1 MVDLTLEEFQRN
13 QSIRISRDIIGQS
26 EDHEQKMQTNA
37 QKLWENAHKQ
47 LVALLRFL
55 DQDYDESCEKANSP
69 LESFNDDDLAYLI
82 HVRLRAMQGNS
93 SKKEKQGETADIK
106 QKLKELS
113 QKYAELESMN
123 LAVMD
128 TNKRLQSE
136 KDALDAHV
144 SALRQVQKDASDQE
158 ILSEQPVAM
167 SNGELRDLGSIPE
180 WMKTWKESKSFEK
193 TSAAVLVIGDTGIAL
208 RPSIIKRMASRL
220 TLAEENYSLDEAISR
235 LMGSGELGLNPA
247 LIAEIEGTPK
257 QGSSSGGNYPDVL
270 RLTQDG
276 IIAYQILTAQEPK
289 ENAYD
294 HLVRFHVTPEHT
306 ILNIQAAETLEEAGY
321 QLKALVQEI
330 HLSNG
335 GKFIPDIT
343 LVDPK
348 TGEVI
353 FVEVERDAQ
362 KNRQTRKQ
370 KWINFYEAS
379 NGNLYVFCDNL
390 TCQRIVQ
397 EEINTTLGELKFNSF
412 LTNLHGVR
420 DKKRSKIDGSIW
432 LSMKRGK

>member
-26 EDHEQKMQTNA
+26 EVHEQKMQTNA

-55 DQDYDESCEKANSP
+55 DQDYDESCEKAIRP
-69 LESFNDDDLAYLI
+69 LESFSDDDLAYLI
-82 HVRLRAMQGNS
+82 HVRLRTIQSNS
-93 SKKEKQGETADIK
+93 SKKEKRVETDDVK

-113 QKYAELESMN
+113 QKYGELESIN
-123 LAVMD
+123 LVILE

-158 ILSEQPVAM
+158 ILSEQPVAKP
-167 SNGELRDLGSIPE
+167 NGELCDISSIPE
-180 WMKTWKESKSFEK
+180 WMKTWQESKSFEK
-193 TSAAVLVIGDTGIAL
+193 TSAAVLVVGDTGIAL
-208 RPSIIKRMASRL
+208 RPSIIKQMARRL
-220 TLAEENYSLDEAISR
+220 SLSEENYSLDEAVSR

-247 LIAEIEGTPK
+247 MIAEIEGTPK
-257 QGSSSGGNYPDVL
+257 QGSSTGGNYPDVL
-270 RLTQDG
+270 RLTKEG
-276 IIAYQILTAQEPK
+276 IIAYQLITGQVSK
-289 ENAYD
+289 ENEYD
-294 HLVRFHVTPEHT
+294 RLICFHSSPEHT
-306 ILNIQAAETLEEAGY
+306 ILNIQAAEILLQAGY
-321 QLKALVQEI
+321 QIQAQVQEI
-330 HLSNG
+330 RLSDG

-353 FVEVERDAQ
+353 FVEVERDAH
-362 KNRQTRKQ
+362 KNRLSRKQ
-370 KWINFYEAS
+370 KWINFHEVS

-390 TCQRIVQ
+390 TCQRTIQ
-397 EEINTTLGELKFNSF
+397 EEINTSLGNLKYNSF
-412 LTNLHGVR
+412 LTNLNGLR
-420 DKKRSKIDGSIW
+420 DKKRSKKDGSIW
-432 LSMKRGK
+432 LTKWNGK